1 MDMSTQIKICGITSV
16 QEAEYLN
23 EVKVDYAGF
32 VFFEKS
38 KRNVT
43 IEHALPIM
51 NVLNHSIQKV
61 AVTVNPDLKLV
72 KQIEA
77 AGFSKL
83 QIHGDVTEE
92 ILEQTR
98 LPIWKSFNLKD
109 LTSADEQLNQLH
121 AMEDKIAGYL
131 LDAPSYGSGQTFS
144 WETFLENQKA
154 EELLAKLKKKTF
166 ILAGGLNALNVT
178 KGITIFQPDIVDVSS
193 GVEGQKG
200 KEQTKINEFVRKV
213 REHG

>member
-1 MDMSTQIKICGITSV
+1 MSTQIKICGITSV

-43 IEHALPIM
+43 IEQALPILK
-51 NVLNHSIQKV
+51 VLNHSIQRV

-77 AGFSKL
+77 AGFSVL
-83 QIHGDVTEE
+83 QIHGDVREE
-92 ILEQTR
+92 ILEQTH
-98 LPIWKSFNLKD
+98 LPIWKSFNLTD
-109 LTSADEQLNQLH
+109 LTSADEQLNRLH
-121 AMEDKIAGYL
+121 AMEDKITGYL

-154 EELLAKLKKKTF
+154 EELLAKLKQKTF

-193 GVEGQKG
+193 GVEGQNG